1 MTSAQP
7 SSNKSRTPVSPK
19 PSVSSKP
26 GESSDQIR
34 KYLLDALEHLLAAG
48 RSSHELVGFAS
59 EKFGRT
65 IIPHLEKLQD
75 EIREGKVKVQNLADA
90 AKTSVFGI
98 HVTAEQR
105 DQMIREAAYYRAERS
120 GFTGTT
126 ADEDWSAAQQEVDAM
141 LAKQAGGIAR
151 AREALDSA
159 LEIAEKEFSQVKS
172 TVTQW
177 VESKQASRRKPS

>member
-1 MTSAQP
+1 MVNTQP
-7 SSNKSRTPVSPK
+7 SSSKSRTPVSPK
-19 PSVSSKP
+19 PNASAKP
-26 GESSDQIR
+26 GESSEQIR
-34 KYLLDALEHLLAAG
+34 KYLVDALEHLLAAG
-48 RSSHELVGFAS
+48 RSSHELVAFAS

-98 HVTAEQR
+98 HVTPEQR
-105 DQMIREAAYYRAERS
+105 EQMIREAAYYRAERS
-120 GFTGTT
+120 GFTGT

-151 AREALDSA
+151 AREVLDSA
-159 LEIAEKEFSQVKS
+159 LDIAEKEFSQVKS